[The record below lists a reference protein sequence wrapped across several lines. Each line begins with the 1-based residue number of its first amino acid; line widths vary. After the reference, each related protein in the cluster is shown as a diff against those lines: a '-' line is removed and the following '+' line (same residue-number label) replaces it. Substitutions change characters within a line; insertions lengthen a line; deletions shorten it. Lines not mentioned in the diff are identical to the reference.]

1 MSMYEFSPEMKS
13 LLESSKLSFGVFQV
27 VDGQYQ
33 TVLVSAGACEIFE
46 LPHEELKKYLSNK
59 SYQKIHP
66 DDAGKLIE
74 AAKRFTTNDENT
86 IICRLK
92 RKGAYHPILFHER
105 AHKLPDGTVLYVCS
119 YYDLSDISAGLE
131 STSNQFLAQQKDQL
145 FQDSVTGLPNMNFY
159 KTFGPGTVRQYLD
172 QGSYPYFIL
181 FDVNGM
187 HYYNDRFGYAKGDDL
202 LKALGGMIKKVFYG
216 DFCNR
221 TNEDRFMV
229 ITARADI
236 DQAVADVRRLFL
248 EYVEETNVDLNVG
261 IYKYHDPSVDVVSA
275 ADKARSAIDYIRRS
289 PDQHVRF
296 YDKEV
301 KEKYHRTN
309 YVLSHYR
316 DAIGKDWIQVYYQPI
331 ISSLSGKVSHAEA
344 LSRWVD
350 PVHGF
355 MNPAD
360 FIEILENDH
369 KLYELDLYVIE
380 KVCQDIR
387 KRKDEGLPTIH
398 VTVNLSRHD
407 LDVADIHERINAILR
422 KYSVEPAE
430 VHIEITE
437 SALVNSE
444 EVIGRHIRRFHQDG
458 YRVWL
463 DDFGSGYS
471 SFNALQDFDFDVMK
485 IDMNFLRHQNERT
498 PDILKSILEMTK
510 RLKIQSVTEGV
521 ETEEQ
526 KDFLK
531 EIGCNYLQGFYYSK
545 PVPSELF
552 SEVIDKLGLQYETE
566 EDHQFYR
573 NFLNINVL
581 EPNNPLPGSRFQAL
595 GRVAN
600 LTFVIEEG
608 DKIEIIYTDATGRK
622 WMRAV
627 GAPSFS
633 DISERAMNQPMVIQ
647 QVMKACFRELKE
659 VGDIVMK
666 TVNDPTYKGDMEVL
680 LLSKVGNRRGFLIY
694 TIGG

>member
-1 MSMYEFSPEMKS
+1 
-13 LLESSKLSFGVFQV
+13 
-27 VDGQYQ
+27 
-33 TVLVSAGACEIFE
+33 
-46 LPHEELKKYLSNK
+46 
-59 SYQKIHP
+59 
-66 DDAGKLIE
+66 
-74 AAKRFTTNDENT
+74 
-86 IICRLK
+86 
-92 RKGAYHPILFHER
+92 
-105 AHKLPDGTVLYVCS
+105 
-119 YYDLSDISAGLE
+119 
-131 STSNQFLAQQKDQL
+131 
-145 FQDSVTGLPNMNFY
+145 
-159 KTFGPGTVRQYLD
+159 
-172 QGSYPYFIL
+172 
-181 FDVNGM
+181 
-187 HYYNDRFGYAKGDDL
+187 
-202 LKALGGMIKKVFYG
+202 
-216 DFCNR
+216 
-221 TNEDRFMV
+221 
-229 ITARADI
+229 
-236 DQAVADVRRLFL
+236 
-248 EYVEETNVDLNVG
+248 
-261 IYKYHDPSVDVVSA
+261 
-275 ADKARSAIDYIRRS
+275 
-289 PDQHVRF
+289 
-296 YDKEV
+296 
-301 KEKYHRTN
+301 
-309 YVLSHYR
+309 
-316 DAIGKDWIQVYYQPI
+316 
-331 ISSLSGKVSHAEA
+331 
-344 LSRWVD
+344 
-350 PVHGF
+350 

-526 KDFLK
+526 KEFLR

-552 SEVIDKLGLQYETE
+552 SEVIEKLSLQYETE
-566 EDHQFYR
+566 EDHLFYR
-573 NFLNINVL
+573 NFLDINVL

-600 LTFVIEEG
+600 LSFAVEEN
-608 DKIEIIYTDATGRK
+608 DRIEIIYTDLIGQCWLKKA
-622 WMRAV
+622 
-627 GAPSFS
+627 GAKTLSEM
-633 DISERAMNQPMVIQ
+633 SERATNAPMAIH
-647 QVMKACFRELKE
+647 E
-659 VGDIVMK
+659 VMK
-666 TVNDPTYKGDMEVL
+666 TCFRKLSEIGDIATEKVDDPTYHGDMEVL
-680 LLSKVGNRRGFLIY
+680 LLSKVGDKRGYLVY
-694 TIGG
+694 TIGE